1 MAGAVAFAAA
11 WVFFAIYSK
20 VDDDHPVPRSVP
32 AGAVEIPMIAKS
44 HGWAMCSI
52 EGSQARCRVFNQK
65 GETITDDVF
74 LPFDGGVAP
83 SAAELTIEPFETS
96 PDYVRLKNG
105 RLLLPRTNFAEHKA
119 FAERMLAPPTT
130 P

>member
-1 MAGAVAFAAA
+1 MSPSRRRVVVAGAVAFAAA

-65 GETITDDVF
+65 GETITLMTSSCRLMAGS
-74 LPFDGGVAP
+74 LPARP
-83 SAAELTIEPFETS
+83 
-96 PDYVRLKNG
+96 N
-105 RLLLPRTNFAEHKA
+105 
-119 FAERMLAPPTT
+119 
-130 P
+130 